1 MVTALNTIV
10 KDSLPEVM
18 LPAPRASAL
27 GRGGHVPE
35 WTVAY
40 CDGPPS
46 RRGARRRWWRGGDHR
61 AQYAWPRAGELHIA
75 APRVLTVRALIA
87 ED

>member
-10 KDSLPEVM
+10 KDSLPEIM

-35 WTVAY
+35 RTL
-40 CDGPPS
+40 GRIL
-46 RRGARRRWWRGGDHR
+46 RRPGASDLVRSPAMTALRTRGGGIRDS
-61 AQYAWPRAGELHIA
+61 PMG
-75 APRVLTVRALIA
+75 
-87 ED
+87 